1 MGTIEGIVT
10 IVQEGRFQ
18 LTDDDGVSHLLIL
31 APGAG
36 AETGQLTPLQ
46 HRQARVRVRYDHA
59 RDVIGLVA
67 RSIALADPRRAA

>member
-1 MGTIEGIVT
+1 MGTMEGIVT

-36 AETGQLTPLQ
+36 AETEQLTPLQ

-59 RDVIGLVA
+59 LGVIGLVA